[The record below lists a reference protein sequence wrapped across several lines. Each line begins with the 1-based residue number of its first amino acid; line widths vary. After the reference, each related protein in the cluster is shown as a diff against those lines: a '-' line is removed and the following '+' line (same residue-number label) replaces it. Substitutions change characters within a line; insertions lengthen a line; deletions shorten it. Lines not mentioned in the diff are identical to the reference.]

1 MTGLALPLLKEPG
14 LTLYALTCKLTKE
27 LLEATK
33 GMVDQYDKPVTMR
46 LEVQKRCWQLENWCL
61 GKPK

>member
-1 MTGLALPLLKEPG
+1 MTGLALPLLKKR
-14 LTLYALTCKLTKE
+14 LTLDALTCKLTKE